1 MAQPLRG
8 CLTRKRAPGRNAGL
22 LPRAGRPYCGEEAQR
37 SPRKAAHRAA
47 HPAACLVPRLAARLT
62 QDPARQARE
71 RCWQRHAAAIGPGSR
86 LRPHPPG
93 VLVCC
98 SSLTPLHQ
106 SPVPVSLLAPG
117 SFPWSAPSRLSGDPP
132 VDAGDLLDEAPPER
146 VLQVEQLP
154 ERPMEVVRH
163 VADLLVESVRGV
175 SQDSPRRPPVKS
187 TAKCSLHA
195 GHVTVAR
202 VCPSELILR

>member
-22 LPRAGRPYCGEEAQR
+22 LPRAGRRYCEAGAQR
-37 SPRKAAHRAA
+37 PPRKAAHLAA
-47 HPAACLVPRLAARLT
+47 HLASLLAARLV
-62 QDPARQARE
+62 QGPARRARE

-117 SFPWSAPSRLSGDPP
+117 TFPWSATSRLSGDPP

-163 VADLLVESVRGV
+163 VTDLLVEPVRRV